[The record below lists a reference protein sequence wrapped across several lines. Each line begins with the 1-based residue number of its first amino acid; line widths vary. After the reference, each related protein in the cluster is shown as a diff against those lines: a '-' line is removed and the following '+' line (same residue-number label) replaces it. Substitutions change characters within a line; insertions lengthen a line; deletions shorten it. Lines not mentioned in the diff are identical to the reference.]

1 MGGWGDKIQA
11 YQELKENNP
20 NALEFRNPFVYWR
33 QFFGDLGLDGLII
46 ISLTS
51 LIILV
56 FVKRQGW
63 LK

>member
-11 YQELKENNP
+11 YQELKASNP
-20 NALEFRNPFVYWR
+20 NAFEFRNPFVYWR
-33 QFFGDLGLDGLII
+33 HFFGDLGLDGLII